1 MRAAI
6 LLHWMCRTTTTV
18 LILVA
23 AAACAS
29 VEPQQVVRR
38 PAAPVV
44 AAIPAEAPSERVL
57 KRKIAIGRFSNET
70 RYGAGLFVDQQN
82 DRIGKQASDMLA
94 TEITRSGKFIVLE
107 RPDLGKLE
115 AERLLTGA
123 SPSDVRRSLVG
134 VDALILG
141 SVVEFGRETT
151 GDRQVF
157 QRSKRQTARA
167 RVNIRLVDPV
177 TSHVFF
183 AADGSGEAN
192 SEVYTTLGFGG
203 QAAFDSTLDDKA
215 MAAAVA
221 DLVDRLQRQLASRP
235 WITGVLRVD
244 GDQVMIAGGARQGL
258 KPGDRL
264 KVMVPGAVVR
274 SPQTG
279 FDVRLPAT
287 QVGVLEVQSFFGD
300 SDITEGS
307 ICRLVSGLSPTP
319 AHVIQY

>member
-1 MRAAI
+1 MV
-6 LLHWMCRTTTTV
+6 HWMRRTGTTFLT
-18 LILVA
+18 LVVA
-23 AAACAS
+23 SACAS
-29 VEPQQVVRR
+29 VEPQVVIRR

-44 AAIPAEAPSERVL
+44 TAVPAQVPSERVL

-94 TEITRSGKFIVLE
+94 TELTRSGKFIVLE
-107 RPDLGKLE
+107 RQDLGKLE

-123 SPSDVRRSLVG
+123 SPTDVRQSLVG

-167 RVNIRLVDPV
+167 RVNVRLVDPV

-183 AADGSGEAN
+183 AADGTGEA
-192 SEVYTTLGFGG
+192 STEVSTTLGFGG

-215 MAAAVA
+215 IAGAVV
-221 DLVDRLQRQLASRP
+221 DLVDRLQRQIANRP
-235 WITGVLRVD
+235 WVTGVLRID

-264 KVMVPGAVVR
+264 KVMVPGAVVQ

-279 FDVRLPAT
+279 FGVQLPPT

-300 SDITEGS
+300 SEITEGS
-307 ICRLVSGLSPTP
+307 VCRLVSGSSPTP